1 MGRLPPGAADE
12 HCPVKSPSEM
22 SELDPLLDQALDWI
36 VRLKT
41 GEPTKDDVEAF
52 QRWCNQSPAHQE
64 AYRTAARVWRNAGI
78 AAKELGTETSSVEIG
93 RNRRALAGVHRSR
106 RAVLGGSIAVAA
118 AASLAYAIVDPP
130 FGLWPSLQE
139 LSADYRTAKGER
151 RRVDVASDVSVEL
164 NTQTSLAVRPAQNDT
179 EVELISGEAS
189 VAANRPP
196 SKPLVMIAAGGRI
209 TAAHADFNA
218 RCLDGVVSVVCLD
231 GVVEIGR
238 AGKTARVGKG
248 EQVSYSSAGI
258 EPLLA
263 VDVEQVAAWQNGL
276 LIFRDKPL
284 GDVVDEVNR
293 YRPGKIIITNSE
305 TRRRVVNGTFQIDKL
320 DNFVPQVQQLFGARV
335 TSLPGGIV
343 LLS

>member
-1 MGRLPPGAADE
+1 M
-12 HCPVKSPSEM
+12 KSLGEM
-22 SELDPLLDQALDWI
+22 SELDPLLDEALDWL

-41 GEPTKDDVEAF
+41 GDPTKDDVEAF
-52 QRWCNQSPAHQE
+52 QHWCNLSPAHEE
-64 AYRTAARVWRNAGI
+64 AYRTASRVWRNAGI
-78 AAKELGTETSSVEIG
+78 AAKELGTETSSAEIG
-93 RNRRALAGVHRSR
+93 RNRQALPGVHRSR
-106 RAVLGGSIAVAA
+106 RAVLGGVAVAA
-118 AASLAYAIVDPP
+118 AASFAYAVVDPP

-164 NTQTSLAVRPAQNDT
+164 NSQTSLAVLPAQNDT

-196 SKPLVMIAAGGRI
+196 SRPLVMIAAGGRI

-231 GVVEIGR
+231 GIVDIGR
-238 AGKTARVGKG
+238 AGKSARVGKG

-258 EPLLA
+258 EPSLA
-263 VDVEQVAAWQNGL
+263 VDIEQVAAWQNGL
-276 LIFRDKPL
+276 LIFRDKTL

-293 YRPGKIIITNSE
+293 YRPGKIIITNAE
-305 TRRRVVNGTFQIDKL
+305 TKRRLVNGTFQIDKL
-320 DNFVPQVQQLFGARV
+320 DNFVPQVQQLFGARA
-335 TSLPGGIV
+335 TSLLGGVV